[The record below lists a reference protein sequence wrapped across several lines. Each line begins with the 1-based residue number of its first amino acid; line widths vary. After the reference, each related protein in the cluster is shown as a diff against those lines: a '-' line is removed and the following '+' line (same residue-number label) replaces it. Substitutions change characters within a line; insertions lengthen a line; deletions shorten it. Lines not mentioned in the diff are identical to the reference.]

1 MERKL
6 TKLFTVLLIV
16 MLACSTVLMG
26 CDSPSILEETTWKIS
41 EASVPN
47 RDKVTGQ
54 DIETLVGYE
63 ITYEFKSKGLVVL
76 SEGSTDV
83 QYGTWSEKDN
93 KITLEFDDEEEIL
106 GKIEGDKIIFE
117 NEKRKITLVKK

>member
-26 CDSPSILEETTWKIS
+26 CDRTSVLEETTWKVS
-41 EASVPN
+41 EMSAPN
-47 RDKVTGQ
+47 RDTVTGR
-54 DIETLVGYE
+54 DIETLLGYE

-76 SEGSTDV
+76 SEGSTKAK
-83 QYGTWSEKDN
+83 YGTWSEKDN

-117 NEKRKITLVKK
+117 NEKRKITLIKK